1 MYVDYLSALLEW
13 APSEGD
19 LAGNYGPSPR
29 RPQLLTDSPAAEFR
43 SRRSRWRSRADW
55 PRSGGW
61 IGGSTGVVW
70 GASRQANPAA
80 GATDGA
86 LHPRHRTYS
95 ISRG

>member
-1 MYVDYLSALLEW
+1 MCVLLEC
-13 APSEGD
+13 APLEGD
-19 LAGNYGPSPR
+19 LASNYGPSPR
-29 RPQLLTDSPAAEFR
+29 RPQLLTDSPAAEFKEQ
-43 SRRSRWRSRADW
+43 AF
-55 PRSGGW
+55 PLAEPGGLAEIGRL